1 MFWADV
7 FVYLA
12 FFVCVLVIGLFASI
26 PYIGV
31 LFAFVLFVLIV
42 LFSAFS
48 PIFVGLVQAKFYDD
62 AASGAGAQPQVEVM

>member
-12 FFVCVLVIGLFASI
+12 FFVCALVLGLFASI

-31 LFAFVLFVLIV
+31 LFAFILILLEVLFA
-42 LFSAFS
+42 AFS

-62 AASGAGAQPQVEVM
+62 AASGAGVQTQVEVM